1 MSWHPKESG
10 LFRYAT
16 KHEARHA
23 RALMSKNN
31 PSARVGEV
39 VESPMPA
46 NQVFPCPMK
55 GKPAECQLA
64 KET

>member
-1 MSWHPKESG
+1 MSWHPKDSG
-10 LFRYAT
+10 LFRYPT

-31 PSARVGEV
+31 PSANVGDV

-46 NQVFPCPMK
+46 NQVFPCPNRK
-55 GKPAECQLA
+55 KEGKCPLDQ
-64 KET
+64 